1 MASTHRRVTLWLAAI
16 AAGATVFGA
25 QGISPA
31 LPAVQKALGI
41 SDSQVGLITAAY
53 MLPGVLMAMP
63 LGWAADRFGRRVV
76 FGSMALLYGVAGFA
90 EAFSPGF
97 TTLISLRVVQG
108 IGYAALMPLS
118 MTLIA
123 DKFSTRE
130 QVKAQASRQVSLALG
145 EFTLPVVGATLAG
158 ISWRAPFAFQ
168 GLMIVFAIIGFI
180 VLDDTKAPMHEGG
193 YRGEL
198 GLALRAPGMSAVLGA
213 GFLRFWCKFAL
224 VGYLPT
230 ILVTRTGASLTQA
243 AVVLSIASGIA
254 AGINFLVVR
263 ALRHFRASAM
273 LMVAVIGVSVSLVL
287 FAFVPSW
294 QVGVAVAVLFG
305 MSDGTLQVLQNVF
318 VAVAAPARVRGGLIA
333 FSGMTRNL
341 GKLVAP
347 LAVGGL
353 LLVVSP
359 AAAFA
364 IIGVSTW
371 VVVPTL
377 RPLRKLDG
385 LLRPENAAELVVAQE
400 AA

>member
-1 MASTHRRVTLWLAAI
+1 VHTTHRRATLWLAAI

-31 LPAVQKALGI
+31 LPAIQNAFGI

-63 LGWAADRFGRRVV
+63 LGWAADRWGRRVV
-76 FGSMALLYGVAGFA
+76 FSSMAFLYGAAGA
-90 EAFSPGF
+90 AQALAPAFGV
-97 TTLISLRVVQG
+97 LIGLRVMQG

-118 MTLIA
+118 VTLIA
-123 DKFSTRE
+123 DTFTSAE
-130 QVKAQASRQVSLALG
+130 QVKAQASRQISLAMS
-145 EFTLPVVGATLAG
+145 EFLLPVIGATLAG
-158 ISWRAPFAFQ
+158 ISWRAPLAAQ
-168 GLMIVFAIIGFI
+168 GLMVVFALFALF
-180 VLDDTKAPMHEGG
+180 VLDDRRAHMHEGG

-198 GLALRAPGMSAVLGA
+198 GLALKQPGMPAVLSA

-230 ILVTRTGASLTQA
+230 ILVTRTGASMTQA
-243 AVVLSIASGIA
+243 AVVLSIASGVA
-254 AGINFLVVR
+254 AAINFLVVR
-263 ALRHFRASAM
+263 AMRRFPGSLM
-273 LMVAVIGVSVSLVL
+273 LIWSVIGVSVSLVL

-305 MSDGTLQVLQNVF
+305 LSDGTLQVLQNVF
-318 VAVAAPARVRGGLIA
+318 VAVAAPERVRGGLIA

-347 LAVGGL
+347 LAVGAL

-359 AAAFA
+359 TAAFS

-371 VVVPTL
+371 AVVPTL

-385 LLRPENAAELVVAQE
+385 LIRPDKKSDVLVAQE

>member
-1 MASTHRRVTLWLAAI
+1 VASPHRRVTLWLAAI

-53 MLPGVLMAMP
+53 MLPGVLMAIP
-63 LGWAADRFGRRVV
+63 LGWAADRWGRRVV
-76 FGSMALLYGVAGFA
+76 FSSTAFLYGAAGAA
-90 EAFSPGF
+90 EAFAPGF
-97 TTLISLRVVQG
+97 TALIGLRVVQG

-145 EFTLPVVGATLAG
+145 EFVLPVVGATLAG
-158 ISWRAPFAFQ
+158 ISWRVPFAFQ
-168 GLMIVFAIIGFI
+168 GLMVVFAIISLF

-198 GLALRAPGMSAVLGA
+198 GVALRAPGMGAVLGA

-243 AVVLSIASGIA
+243 AVVLSLASGVA
-254 AGINFLVVR
+254 AAINVVVVR
-263 ALRHFRASAM
+263 ALRRFRASRM
-273 LMVAVIGVSVSLVL
+273 LMVAVVGVSVSLVL

-294 QVGVAVAVLFG
+294 QFGVAVAILFG

-318 VAVAAPARVRGGLIA
+318 VAVAAPERVRGGLIA

-353 LLVVSP
+353 LIVVSP

-364 IIGVSTW
+364 IIGISTW
-371 VVVPTL
+371 AFVPTL
-377 RPLRKLDG
+377 RPLRKLDA
-385 LLRPENAAELVVAQE
+385 LLRPGTETDLVVVTEVA
-400 AA
+400 

>member
-1 MASTHRRVTLWLAAI
+1 VTAQHRRATLWLAAI

-31 LPAVQKALGI
+31 LPAVQKAFGI

-63 LGWAADRFGRRVV
+63 LGWAADRWGRRIV
-76 FGSMALLYGVAGFA
+76 FGSTAFLYGAAGAAQALAPTFA
-90 EAFSPGF
+90 V
-97 TTLISLRVVQG
+97 LIGLRVVQG

-118 MTLIA
+118 VTLIA
-123 DKFSTRE
+123 DTFTSAE
-130 QVKAQASRQVSLALG
+130 QVKAQASRQVSLALS
-145 EFTLPVVGATLAG
+145 EFMLPVAGATLAG
-158 ISWRAPFAFQ
+158 LSWRAPLAAQ
-168 GLMIVFAIIGFI
+168 GLLMLVGIWGLV
-180 VLDDTKAPMHEGG
+180 VLDGKRAPMHAGG

-198 GLALRAPGMSAVLGA
+198 GIALRAPGMPAVLSA

-230 ILVTRTGASLTQA
+230 ILVSRTGASLTQA
-243 AVVLSIASGIA
+243 AVVLSLASGVA
-254 AGINFLVVR
+254 AAINVGVVR
-263 ALRHFRASAM
+263 AMRRFRGSVM
-273 LMVAVIGVSVSLVL
+273 LTGAVIGVSVSLVL

-305 MSDGTLQVLQNVF
+305 LSDGVLQVLQNVF
-318 VAVAAPARVRGGLIA
+318 VAVAAPERVRGGLIA

-371 VVVPTL
+371 AVVPTL

-385 LLRPENAAELVVAQE
+385 LLRPETDKELIVAQE